1 MDIYFM
7 LHTVLICC
15 QGCSRSVQRHAKQV
29 KCSSCC
35 LILHL
40 TCVSL
45 SVDEQNFI
53 MNDVSSWMCPSCIQ
67 TIFPFNWI
75 EEDEIFSKEVCGWM
89 NCVEINDLFIDEN
102 KIFHVFDV
110 FDDNEDHLVD
120 DIDPDKNDCN
130 RYDFKLAKNSSTM
143 MKIDSMGSM
152 LKSKIKKSINK
163 VANPFQCVT
172 STLEVLLKNV
182 SSFSDYL
189 SNFDHYFTFIGIS

>member
-1 MDIYFM
+1 
-7 LHTVLICC
+7 
-15 QGCSRSVQRHAKQV
+15 
-29 KCSSCC
+29 
-35 LILHL
+35 
-40 TCVSL
+40 
-45 SVDEQNFI
+45 
-53 MNDVSSWMCPSCIQ
+53 
-67 TIFPFNWI
+67 
-75 EEDEIFSKEVCGWM
+75 M
-89 NCVEINDLFIDEN
+89 NCVEINYIFIDEN

-130 RYDFKLAKNSSTM
+130 RYDFKLTKNSSTM
-143 MKIDSMGSM
+143 MKINSMGSM

-163 VANPFQCVT
+163 VANTFQCVT